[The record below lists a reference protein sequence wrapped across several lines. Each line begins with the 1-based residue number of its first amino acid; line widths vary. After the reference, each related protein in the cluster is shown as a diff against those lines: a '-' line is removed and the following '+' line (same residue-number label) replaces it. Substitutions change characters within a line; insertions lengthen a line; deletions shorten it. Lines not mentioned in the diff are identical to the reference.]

1 MTKQDIFN
9 ELMIINTLA
18 WQDDD
23 LMRQETLF
31 DVQEKVANLLLA
43 VAHDIGNPAHESHM
57 QSFSLSLQH
66 EMRCEHG

>member
-23 LMRQETLF
+23 LMTQENLF
-31 DVQEKVANLLLA
+31 ALQEKVANLLLA
-43 VAHDIGNPAHESHM
+43 VAQDIGNTALVEICKEFPYLYSM
-57 QSFSLSLQH
+57 K
-66 EMRCEHG
+66 

>member
-9 ELMIINTLA
+9 ELMTINTLA

-23 LMRQETLF
+23 IMRQETLF

-43 VAHDIGNPAHESHM
+43 VAQDIGESALKDLCKA
-57 QSFSLSLQH
+57 FPYLYN
-66 EMRCEHG
+66 MR

>member
-9 ELMIINTLA
+9 ELMTINTLA

-23 LMRQETLF
+23 IMRQETLF

-43 VAHDIGNPAHESHM
+43 VAQDIGSPA
-57 QSFSLSLQH
+57 L
-66 EMRCEHG
+66 RVICEAFPYLYSMK

>member
-9 ELMIINTLA
+9 ELIIINTLA

-23 LMRQETLF
+23 IMRQETLF

-43 VAHDIGNPAHESHM
+43 VAQDIGNPALRVICKAFPYLYSM
-57 QSFSLSLQH
+57 K
-66 EMRCEHG
+66 

>member
-43 VAHDIGNPAHESHM
+43 VAQDIGNPALRAICKAFPYLYSM
-57 QSFSLSLQH
+57 K
-66 EMRCEHG
+66 